1 MLVVHLAA
9 SPFVGGPEAQMLGL
23 IGAMPE
29 PHRSAVLSFSEGGRC
44 RTLLNAA
51 GTLGASV
58 VELQSN
64 APRYRASVEE
74 IAGHLRRLGA
84 DLLCCHGY
92 KPDILGLFSAK
103 RAGVPVISVSHGW
116 TAATWKVRLNE
127 ALDRLSL
134 RGMDRVVCVSEAQAK
149 RVQRAGVPARRA
161 VVIHNAID
169 MRKYLDSIDSSGRDE
184 LLSLFA
190 KPPRILIG
198 SAGRLSPEK
207 GYSVL
212 VESAAIVLRANPEA
226 GFLHFGE
233 GVSRPEVERKIAE
246 LGLEGRFILGGFRS
260 DLPSVLPHF
269 DLFAQPSFTEGLP
282 VAVLEAF
289 ACGVPVAATAV
300 GGTPEIV
307 TDGTNGRLVPPG
319 NPEMLARAIVELI
332 AKPEE
337 LKAMGERGRGLVLS
351 EFTFEQQWLK
361 YERLFDEILRFRS
374 REHVEPPRLEALR
387 G

>member
-1 MLVVHLAA
+1 M
-9 SPFVGGPEAQMLGL
+9 
-23 IGAMPE
+23 
-29 PHRSAVLSFSEGGRC
+29 
-44 RTLLNAA
+44 
-51 GTLGASV
+51 
-58 VELQSN
+58 
-64 APRYRASVEE
+64 
-74 IAGHLRRLGA
+74 
-84 DLLCCHGY
+84 
-92 KPDILGLFSAK
+92 
-103 RAGVPVISVSHGW
+103 
-116 TAATWKVRLNE
+116 
-127 ALDRLSL
+127 
-134 RGMDRVVCVSEAQAK
+134 
-149 RVQRAGVPARRA
+149 
-161 VVIHNAID
+161 
-169 MRKYLDSIDSSGRDE
+169 
-184 LLSLFA
+184 SLFA